1 VGEKFAEDQAIELA
15 ADWNLVSFLPRQP
28 PTVQDALQSIDGQY
42 TAVLGYDQGALS
54 YYPDIDPSFNTL
66 HEMEPLFGYWIKMI
80 QAGTLQ
86 YPTTGG
92 DQILDTPSPQPPISN
107 IREAERAA
115 GVTPT
120 YTWVNFYGTAH
131 ASDRTPLPVGATV
144 LTMDPDGV
152 VCGATVVTH
161 KGQYGL
167 LACYGD
173 DPTTPDDEGA
183 EPGDTIQLVV
193 DGQVLGMGAW
203 TEHGDLQ
210 WRPLGR
216 LDLWQLYLP
225 PIRKGTR

>member
-1 VGEKFAEDQAIELA
+1 VQGSVATLRVVGEKFAEDQAIELA

-107 IREAERAA
+107 TQYPRSGTCGGCDAHLHLGELLRHSTRIGQDTVACRGHGTDDGPRRR
-115 GVTPT
+115 GVR
-120 YTWVNFYGTAH
+120 G
-131 ASDRTPLPVGATV
+131 
-144 LTMDPDGV
+144 
-152 VCGATVVTH
+152 
-161 KGQYGL
+161 
-167 LACYGD
+167 
-173 DPTTPDDEGA
+173 
-183 EPGDTIQLVV
+183 
-193 DGQVLGMGAW
+193 
-203 TEHGDLQ
+203 HGGH
-210 WRPLGR
+210 P
-216 LDLWQLYLP
+216 
-225 PIRKGTR
+225 